1 MLIEIAPGR
10 QLTGVGGETALD
22 IGAHIGGR
30 AREGTGE
37 GGLAGR
43 KCAISGVGGLGG
55 RRAWR
60 WKSELVEP
68 FTQAVLEG
76 HDGWMGRGLSTCS
89 PQSPR
94 TLYGHSA
101 PSNSPESLNGSVA
114 MITSWDSCNRTGTR
128 SGQTGLGEYQEVG
141 LVGDGEMGTAVNT
154 RSIQAMRVFYRSLRV
169 LGIWIGLGEKKE
181 LAINQRGHS

>member
-1 MLIEIAPGR
+1 
-10 QLTGVGGETALD
+10 
-22 IGAHIGGR
+22 
-30 AREGTGE
+30 
-37 GGLAGR
+37 
-43 KCAISGVGGLGG
+43 
-55 RRAWR
+55 
-60 WKSELVEP
+60 
-68 FTQAVLEG
+68 
-76 HDGWMGRGLSTCS
+76 
-89 PQSPR
+89 
-94 TLYGHSA
+94 
-101 PSNSPESLNGSVA
+101 